1 MANHLADVHELS
13 SQERQHYLIRVKPT
27 ALDLEN
33 VLTELYRLG
42 GDFLQS
48 RVIFS
53 KSAQNL
59 ATRPSRKN
67 AAPPSW
73 F

>member
-1 MANHLADVHELS
+1 MDEVDILDNELKEHEDRLKRNISLTLAENGS
-13 SQERQHYLIRVKPT
+13 VKKGQ
-27 ALDLEN
+27 LFL
-33 VLTELYRLG
+33 R

-48 RVIFS
+48 RIFFL

-67 AAPPSW
+67 AALPSW